1 MLSFQHVFNITNDE
15 IIYMLFY
22 VKVSNSIVNF
32 ILTAYL
38 NLNVNFSLE
47 ILDLY

>member
-15 IIYMLFY
+15 IVYMLFY

-32 ILTAYL
+32 ILTAC
-38 NLNVNFSLE
+38 LNVNFSLE